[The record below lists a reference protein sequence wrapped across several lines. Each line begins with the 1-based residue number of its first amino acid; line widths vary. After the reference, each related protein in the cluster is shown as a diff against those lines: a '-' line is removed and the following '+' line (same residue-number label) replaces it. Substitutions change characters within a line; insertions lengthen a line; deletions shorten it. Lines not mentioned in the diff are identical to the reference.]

1 MKPPPSHKTLPHT
14 TRAGINENSE
24 SHGGLLFSQPTYPS
38 ARPQWSL
45 PHAARP
51 CGQPRKQGGALHSC
65 QPPPSYPAAPEQ
77 AARQSSNVC
86 AQTDFSYRQ
95 RLLVPETYR
104 IDGVCF
110 VDGVLCGCLPPTK
123 ETDFLALWAILA
135 TNNKEARSGAECQAA
150 LAVAKP

>member
-1 MKPPPSHKTLPHT
+1 VVNCQSLVRFQISAPSQIEI
-14 TRAGINENSE
+14 GS
-24 SHGGLLFSQPTYPS
+24 PS
-38 ARPQWSL
+38 FATDLSL
-45 PHAARP
+45 
-51 CGQPRKQGGALHSC
+51 
-65 QPPPSYPAAPEQ
+65 
-77 AARQSSNVC
+77 QSLT
-86 AQTDFSYRQ
+86 A
-95 RLLVPETYR
+95 YR